1 MVGTINSGRKKLF
14 KNKKQVHF
22 FIEQE
27 EYDKLIEIMKIDGYD
42 EFSRYMR
49 AVVGRL
55 LE

>member
-1 MVGTINSGRKKLF
+1 MPGTKNSGRKKIF

-27 EYDKLIEIMKIDGYD
+27 EYDKLIEVMKNDGYN